1 MTCDGEASVEIT
13 DSTLDLE
20 SIFSVLDDVAG
31 PEIKRQDDLIL
42 IVPSDLSGRY
52 EGIAFPGGTR
62 EIFRYL
68 RECAGDQAT
77 VEAAVRDEDYREF
90 EFLSVDIILPVLF
103 VANSILLPIA
113 VNVLSDWIS
122 RRLRTSDKQNNDKTV
137 KSEIHFQEH
146 GKLKRI
152 IYEGPASTFE
162 TVILESLRA
171 QEAPSPSDEN
181 DDDTTVE

>member
-1 MTCDGEASVEIT
+1 MTFDVGVSVEKS

-20 SIFSVLDDVAG
+20 AIFSVLDDVAG
-31 PEIKRQDDLIL
+31 PELKSQDNLIL

-62 EIFRYL
+62 EFFRYL
-68 RECAGDQAT
+68 RECVGDQAT

-122 RRLRTSDKQNNDKTV
+122 RRLRTSGKQSTDKTV
-137 KSEIHFQEH
+137 KSEIHFQEN

-152 IYEGPASTFE
+152 TYEGPASTFE
-162 TVILESLRA
+162 TIILESLRT
-171 QEAPSPSDEN
+171 QEVPSPSDEN